1 MKTYNVKRYILLT
14 DADEMITS
22 TQHPT
27 TKNIKNKHSTQR
39 RRRSNEF
46 EMLEEHLEIFDFPE
60 HREDNDFEKYRCSP
74 DLFENTEVIDQMDI
88 NIPCKQTIKGI

>member
-46 EMLEEHLEIFDFPE
+46 EMLEEHLEIYLIFLSTA
-60 HREDNDFEKYRCSP
+60 KIMI
-74 DLFENTEVIDQMDI
+74 LK
-88 NIPCKQTIKGI
+88 NIAVARICLKTQK